1 MQCDVATSITSITRK
16 DDPNVNSSES
26 GKKSK
31 SLRNWMDKLGRQI
44 LDSAVEGEREGGGER
59 PLRSDFGLHLA
70 ILQHCVSPP
79 PSRNPSA
86 SLCQLQV
93 RPITFTCLSLPNSIY
108 RKLVIGRIFDGW
120 LW

>member
-59 PLRSDFGLHLA
+59 PLRNTCRPLPRA
-70 ILQHCVSPP
+70 ILP
-79 PSRNPSA
+79 RPSA
-86 SLCQLQV
+86 NSKCGRSHSHASLSQ
-93 RPITFTCLSLPNSIY
+93 TLSTEN
-108 RKLVIGRIFDGW
+108 W
-120 LW
+120 